1 MGIVPTRKH
10 FATHARALVPKALSP
25 VEGGRTLS
33 ASGAGI
39 RRTTVSMS
47 QSTAPTGPRVVTSDA
62 WKASRTPSP
71 VEVTAA
77 LLRGRFTA
85 VVIWH
90 LFWGG
95 KRFYQLVRELPGV
108 PRKAL
113 AHELEELE
121 RADVVA
127 RRVQGRGP
135 GKVEYRLTPR
145 GESLKIV
152 VGAMYEWGLLARRSA
167 NLEASPSDLAEATH

>member
-1 MGIVPTRKH
+1 
-10 FATHARALVPKALSP
+10 
-25 VEGGRTLS
+25 
-33 ASGAGI
+33 
-39 RRTTVSMS
+39 MS
-47 QSTAPTGPRVVTSDA
+47 TNPSTAATGLRVVTPDLG
-62 WKASRTPSP
+62 KGSRTPSP

-85 VVIWH
+85 LVIWH

-113 AHELEELE
+113 AHELEGLE
-121 RADVVA
+121 RADIVA
-127 RRVQGRGP
+127 RREHGRGP
-135 GKVEYRLTPR
+135 GRIEYELTSR

-152 VGAMYEWGLLARRSA
+152 VGAMYEWDLLARRYSNPEA
-167 NLEASPSDLAEATH
+167 NPSDIAEATH

>member
-1 MGIVPTRKH
+1 MST
-10 FATHARALVPKALSP
+10 SP
-25 VEGGRTLS
+25 S
-33 ASGAGI
+33 AASA
-39 RRTTVSMS
+39 
-47 QSTAPTGPRVVTSDA
+47 GPRVLTDA
-62 WKASRTPSP
+62 WNPSRPPSP

-85 VVIWH
+85 LVIWH

-95 KRFYQLVRELPGV
+95 KRFYQLVGELPGV

-121 RADVVA
+121 RVDLVA
-127 RRVQGRGP
+127 RGRGP
-135 GKVEYRLTPR
+135 CKVEYQLTPR

-152 VGAMYEWGLLARRSA
+152 VGAMYEWGLLFRPPAKPLDAASLA
-167 NLEASPSDLAEATH
+167 TPDEASH